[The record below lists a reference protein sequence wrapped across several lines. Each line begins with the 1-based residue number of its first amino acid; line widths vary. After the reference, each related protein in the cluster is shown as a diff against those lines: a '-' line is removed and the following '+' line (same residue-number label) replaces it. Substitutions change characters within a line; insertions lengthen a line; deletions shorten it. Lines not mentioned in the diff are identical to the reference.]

1 MTTLRYI
8 FHLSDLHIR
17 NGDKI
22 SCRYDEYN
30 DVFNETII
38 SIRNEIKKLNLL
50 LNEFI
55 IIISGDIFHNK
66 NIIGNYGLLLYK
78 NFIENLIKIGR
89 LIIFHGNHDRNQSDV
104 EQPSLVFSSTFN
116 INNLTILNN
125 TTTFNIDNIGFSYV
139 NIDDTLDIYRNSGR
153 IQDLPT
159 FPEIIGDV
167 KYKIALFHGSF
178 QNAKLCNGDSIKDEN
193 NPYPLE
199 WIKDFDYVLL
209 GDIHKRQT
217 FIYKKKTYCGYAG
230 SLIQQNFGENIVEHG
245 YLIWDL
251 ENRKIN
257 EINVYNKIG
266 YINIKENE
274 LEEILIRINGNY
286 EKLLK
291 DYINNNKKYFPEKLE
306 IKTFSKINFEN
317 LNSLLKSFNISFNII
332 SRLDETKYI
341 GQKED
346 DYITTEIY
354 NEGQMTNIVDNSF
367 ILNYFSKYLTPDKLK
382 ILHNIILNKEQLLFD
397 ISKYPDDLHL
407 ECVKR
412 NKELS
417 LEISKC
423 VKSNDIKHLKPKYFI
438 RYLEWEGLFCYEN
451 KNCLN
456 MTDLDLKTFLIK
468 GKNGTGKSA
477 IYDILTLAIW
487 GEITTL
493 KKNNS
498 LSSGIINYKKTL
510 AYTIVDI
517 EIDNVLYRIERD
529 YAVKKD
535 LTKINYNHRNIYKF
549 INEKDLELIK
559 KDSACEILVKELFG
573 TIDNFL
579 SSSMITQN
587 IDYDILKMD
596 FKECLE
602 IIDKSCN
609 IEYIN
614 NLYNLFKTSINK
626 YKDFRRIVESKKQ
639 VYEKLISTNK
649 IEEINDEEIIN
660 NKNKLD
666 LLLKQKSELQELFD
680 SVDYSKVDIKNPKTL
695 LLLDIDYI
703 KLIED
708 LKLLIKNEENKQI
721 TTNEEYIIYKEQF
734 NQLKY
739 LFKDET
745 TTSLNILK
753 NSYNPSIIIDEN
765 DKKIKPCELSL
776 IKKEEELLKQ
786 YLNDDNKFK
795 DIYIKTLEEY
805 NDELKILNENYKN
818 LNEKH
823 KEIISIKP
831 NEIIDPKI
839 TNENHLKEI
848 NKIFETIDDL
858 HKYIRENIKETKLD
872 INLKSKI
879 KKEINY
885 NDYINYLEKENNINK
900 KLKLNKEKIIKLEN
914 DFKLTFSK
922 QQTLEIKNKPDISIS
937 YKTSSSITK
946 EIKKINIKELLK
958 TITDDEK
965 ILNIYYEK
973 QDNINKLETEFLSY
987 KQELLLFTSKDDY
1000 KYNPLCEI
1008 CCNRSWVCRIKE
1020 LEIII
1025 NKLESDI
1032 KNKNDEI
1039 DNDEN
1044 NYLLISERND
1054 INNETKKRYELLNEW
1069 FEYYKSKELYDKI
1082 TKELNLIVSDKENIN
1097 NEIIELDKEINEIK
1111 LIKIYFNNIS
1121 YDLYETLNNIDLY
1134 EKYKLWL
1141 NKYDSINNELITVKT
1156 NITNLEYYI
1165 NYLTNI
1171 KPRINSLKLLKE
1183 QYKEWEDYE
1192 NKLKIINAFKLFELR
1207 DMIEMYDKINE
1218 YTYNN
1223 SLKPLI
1229 LSKLK
1234 LNEEIKD
1241 IELKIKTVEN
1251 LIIKSSTINSYNKEN
1266 RQSYDKLFHILTY
1279 LDDIIN
1285 TLDTIITKFQA
1296 YKIDMYDN
1304 HILNKLCERANKIIK
1319 SLCHTD
1325 TKPFKLDYLITV
1337 LKDNIHINWLINNE
1351 KINNIE
1357 NNNKQLISI
1366 NQASGFQHFVISLA
1380 LRMSL
1385 FVNKQETMCNQL
1397 FIDEGFINF
1406 DKENLSI
1413 VPTFLKSLLTFFNNI
1428 IIVSHIDLI
1437 QDNIDEIAEI
1447 KYNKINS
1454 ISSMEYGNYKKVI
1467 KKRNLNK
1474 KQNNDE

>member
-38 SIRNEIKKLNLL
+38 SISNQIKKLNLL
-50 LNEFI
+50 LNEYI

-78 NFIENLIKIGR
+78 NFIEHLVKLGR
-89 LIIFHGNHDRNQSDV
+89 VIIFHGNHDRNQSEID
-104 EQPSLVFSSTFN
+104 QPSLVFSSTFN
-116 INNLTILNN
+116 IDNLTILNDS
-125 TTTFNIDNIGFSYV
+125 TTFNIDNIGFSYV

-178 QNAKLCNGDSIKDEN
+178 QNAKLFNGDCIRDEN

-199 WIKDFDYVLL
+199 WVKDFDYVLL
-209 GDIHKRQT
+209 GDIHKRQV
-217 FIYKKKTYCGYAG
+217 FNYKKKTICGYSG
-230 SLIQQNFGENIVEHG
+230 SLIQQSFGENVVEHG

-251 ENRKIN
+251 ENKKIN

-274 LEEILIRINGNY
+274 TEEILIRINGKY
-286 EKLLK
+286 EILLK
-291 DYINNNKKYFPEKLE
+291 DYINNNKKYIPEKLE
-306 IKTFSKINFEN
+306 IKTFSKINFQN

-332 SRLDETKYI
+332 SRLDETKFI
-341 GQKED
+341 GQKEE
-346 DYITTEIY
+346 DYIATEIY
-354 NEGQMTNIVDNSF
+354 NEAQMINIVDNSF
-367 ILNYFSKYLTPDKLK
+367 ILDYFSKYLSSDKLK

-397 ISKYPDDLHL
+397 ISKYPDDLHS

-417 LEISKC
+417 LEILKC
-423 VKSNDIKHLKPKYFI
+423 VKSDDIKHLKPKYFI
-438 RYLEWEGLFCYEN
+438 KYVEWEGLFCYEN

-456 MTDLDLKTFLIK
+456 MSDLDLKTFLIK

-493 KKNNS
+493 KKSS
-498 LSSGIINYKKTL
+498 LSSGILNYKIKN

-517 EIDNVLYRIERD
+517 EIDDILYRIERD
-529 YAVKKD
+529 FTRNKD
-535 LTKINYNHRNIYKF
+535 NNSIAKHHRNIYKF

-559 KDSACEILVKELFG
+559 KDSACEILVKQLFG
-573 TIDNFL
+573 TVENFL

-587 IDYDILKMD
+587 IDYDILTMD
-596 FKECLE
+596 FKDCID

-614 NLYNLFKTSINK
+614 NLYNLFKTTINK
-626 YKDFRRIVESKKQ
+626 YRDFRRIVESKKQ

-649 IEEINDEEIIN
+649 IKEVNDEEIIN

-666 LLLKQKSELQELFD
+666 LLLKEKSELQELFE
-680 SVDYSKVDIKNPKTL
+680 SNDYIKIDIKNPKTL

-708 LKLLIKNEENKQI
+708 LKKNINDVTKQI
-721 TTNEEYIIYKEQF
+721 TTNEEYILYKEQF
-734 NQLKY
+734 NELKY
-739 LFKDET
+739 LLKDET
-745 TTSLNILK
+745 TNSLNILK
-753 NSYNPSIIIDEN
+753 KSYNSSIIIDDE
-765 DKKIKPCELSL
+765 KKLKPCELSL

-786 YLNDDNKFK
+786 YLNDDIKFK
-795 DIYIKTLEEY
+795 DTYIKTLEEY
-805 NDELKILNENYKN
+805 KDELNILNETYKD
-818 LNEKH
+818 LSEKH
-823 KEIISIKP
+823 KEIINIKQI
-831 NEIIDPKI
+831 EIIDPKI

-848 NKIFETIDDL
+848 NKIFETVDDL
-858 HKYIRENIKETKLD
+858 HKYISENIKEPKLNS
-872 INLKSKI
+872 II
-879 KKEINY
+879 KKEYTYNNY
-885 NDYINYLEKENNINK
+885 KKYLEKEIEINK

-922 QQTLEIKNKPDISIS
+922 QQILKIKNKPDISIS
-937 YKTSSSITK
+937 YKTSSIINK
-946 EIKKINIKELLK
+946 EIKKINIKQLLK
-958 TITDDEK
+958 TISDDQK

-973 QDNINKLETEFLSY
+973 QDNINKLETELLSY

-1008 CCNRSWVCRIKE
+1008 CCKRSWVCRIKE

-1025 NKLESDI
+1025 NKLECDI
-1032 KNKNDEI
+1032 KTINDEI

-1044 NYLLISERND
+1044 DYLLINERND

-1069 FEYYKSKELYDKI
+1069 LEYYKSKEIYDKI
-1082 TKELNLIVSDKENIN
+1082 TKELNLIVSEKDNIN
-1097 NEIIELDKEINEIK
+1097 KEIFELDKEINEIK
-1111 LIKIYFNNIS
+1111 IIKIYFNNIS
-1121 YDLYETLNNIDLY
+1121 YDLYETLKNIDLY
-1134 EKYKLWL
+1134 EKYKIWL
-1141 NKYDSINNELITVKT
+1141 DKYECINKELIIVKT

-1165 NYLTNI
+1165 NYSTNI
-1171 KPRINSLKLLKE
+1171 KPRISSLKILKK

-1192 NKLKIINAFKLFELR
+1192 NKLKIINAYKMFELR
-1207 DMIEMYDKINE
+1207 DMLEMYDKINE

-1229 LSKLK
+1229 ISKLK
-1234 LNEEIKD
+1234 LNEEIKE
-1241 IELKIKTVEN
+1241 IEVKIKAVEN
-1251 LIIKSSTINSYNKEN
+1251 LIVKSSTINTYNKEN
-1266 RQSYDKLFHILTY
+1266 RESYDKLFEISTD
-1279 LDDIIN
+1279 LDDILN
-1285 TLDTIITKFQA
+1285 TLELIITNFQA
-1296 YKIDMYDN
+1296 FKIDMYDT

-1319 SLCHTD
+1319 SLCHND

-1337 LKDNIHINWLINNE
+1337 LKDSIHINWLINNE
-1351 KINNIE
+1351 KINEIE

-1413 VPTFLKSLLTFFNNI
+1413 VPSFIKSLLSYFNNI
-1428 IIVSHIDLI
+1428 VIVSHIDLI

-1454 ISSMEYGNYKKVI
+1454 VSSMEYGNYKKVI
-1467 KKRNLNK
+1467 KKRNRSVK
-1474 KQNNDE
+1474 DT

>member
-8 FHLSDLHIR
+8 FQLSDLHIR

-38 SIRNEIKKLNLL
+38 SISNEIKKLNLS

-78 NFIENLIKIGR
+78 NFIEHLVKLGR
-89 LIIFHGNHDRNQSDV
+89 VIIFHGNHDRNQS
-104 EQPSLVFSSTFN
+104 EINQPSLVFSSTFN
-116 INNLTILNN
+116 IDNLTILND

-139 NIDDTLDIYRNSGR
+139 NIDDTLDSYRNTGR
-153 IQDLPT
+153 IQDLPK

-178 QNAKLCNGDSIKDEN
+178 QSAKLFNGDCIRDEN

-199 WIKDFDYVLL
+199 WVKDFDYVIL
-209 GDIHKRQT
+209 GDIHKRQV
-217 FIYKKKTYCGYAG
+217 FNYKKRTICGYSG
-230 SLIQQNFGENIVEHG
+230 SLIQQSFGENVVEHG

-251 ENRKIN
+251 ENKKIN

-274 LEEILIRINGNY
+274 SEEILIRINGNY
-286 EKLLK
+286 EILLK
-291 DYINNNKKYFPEKLE
+291 DYINNNKKYIPEKLE
-306 IKTFSKINFEN
+306 IKTFSKINFQN

-341 GQKED
+341 GQKEE
-346 DYITTEIY
+346 DYIATEIY
-354 NEGQMTNIVDNSF
+354 NEVQMINIVDNSF
-367 ILNYFSKYLTPDKLK
+367 ILDYFSKYLTSNKLK
-382 ILHNIILNKEQLLFD
+382 ILSNIISNKDQLLFD
-397 ISKYPDDLHL
+397 ISKYPDDLHS

-423 VKSNDIKHLKPKYFI
+423 VKSDDIKHLKPKYFI
-438 RYLEWEGLFCYEN
+438 KYVEWEGLFCYEN

-477 IYDILTLAIW
+477 IYDIITLAIW

-517 EIDNVLYRIERD
+517 EIDNILYRIERD

-559 KDSACEILVKELFG
+559 KDSACEILVKQLFG
-573 TIDNFL
+573 TVENFL

-587 IDYDILKMD
+587 LDYDILTMD
-596 FKECLE
+596 FKQCIE

-614 NLYNLFKTSINK
+614 NLYNLFKTTINK
-626 YKDFRRIVESKKQ
+626 YRDFRRIVESKKQ

-649 IEEINDEEIIN
+649 IEEVNDEEIIN

-666 LLLKQKSELQELFD
+666 ILLREKTKLQELYN
-680 SVDYSKVDIKNPKTL
+680 SSDYIKIDIKNPKTL

-708 LKLLIKNEENKQI
+708 LKKNINNKNKQI
-721 TTNEEYIIYKEQF
+721 TTNEEYILYKEQF
-734 NQLKY
+734 NELKY
-739 LFKDET
+739 LLKDET
-745 TTSLNILK
+745 TISLNELK
-753 NSYNPSIIIDEN
+753 KLYNKSMIID
-765 DKKIKPCELSL
+765 DKKIIKPCELSL
-776 IKKEEELLKQ
+776 IKKEDELLKQ
-786 YLNDDNKFK
+786 YYNDDNKFK

-805 NDELKILNENYKN
+805 NEELNILNDKYKD
-818 LNEKH
+818 LNETH
-823 KEIISIKP
+823 KELISKKP

-839 TNENHLKEI
+839 TNENHLKKI
-848 NKIFETIDDL
+848 NNIFEIVDNL
-858 HKYIRENIKETKLD
+858 YNYISENIKEPKLNK
-872 INLKSKI
+872 II
-879 KKEINY
+879 KKNYTY
-885 NDYINYLEKENNINK
+885 NDYKKYLAKEIDINTI
-900 KLKLNKEKIIKLEN
+900 LKLNKEKIIKLEN

-922 QQTLEIKNKPDISIS
+922 QQTLKVKTKPETSIS
-937 YKTSSSITK
+937 YKTSTTINK

-958 TITDDEK
+958 QITDDEK

-973 QDNINKLETEFLSY
+973 QDNINKLETELLSY

-1000 KYNPLCEI
+1000 IYNPLCEI
-1008 CCNRSWVCRIKE
+1008 CCNRSWVCRIRE

-1025 NKLESDI
+1025 NKLECDI
-1032 KNKNDEI
+1032 KTKNDEI
-1039 DNDEN
+1039 ENDEN
-1044 NYLLISERND
+1044 DYLLISKRNE
-1054 INNETKKRYELLNEW
+1054 INNEIKKRYELLNEW
-1069 FEYYKSKELYDKI
+1069 FEYYKSKEIYDKI
-1082 TKELNLIVSDKENIN
+1082 TKELNLIVSAKDNIN
-1097 NEIIELDKEINEIK
+1097 KEINNLEIEINEIK

-1121 YDLYETLNNIDLY
+1121 YDLYETLKNIDLY

-1141 NKYDSINNELITVKT
+1141 DKYECINNELITVKT

-1165 NYLTNI
+1165 NYSTNI

-1183 QYKEWEDYE
+1183 QYKEWEEYE
-1192 NKLKIINAFKLFELR
+1192 NKLKIINAYKLLELR
-1207 DMIEMYDKINE
+1207 DMLDMYEKINE

-1229 LSKLK
+1229 ISKLK
-1234 LNEEIKD
+1234 LNEEIKE
-1241 IELKIKTVEN
+1241 IEVKIKAIEN

-1266 RQSYDKLFHILTY
+1266 RESYEKLFEILTD
-1279 LDDIIN
+1279 LDDILN
-1285 TLDTIITKFQA
+1285 TLETIITNFQA

-1325 TKPFKLDYLITV
+1325 TKPFKLDYLITISN
-1337 LKDNIHINWLINNE
+1337 DNIRINWLINNE
-1351 KINNIE
+1351 KINDIDTKS
-1357 NNNKQLISI
+1357 KQLISI

-1406 DKENLSI
+1406 DRENLSI
-1413 VPTFLKSLLTFFNNI
+1413 VPTFIKSLLSYFNNI
-1428 IIVSHIDLI
+1428 VIVSHIDLI

-1454 ISSMEYGNYKKVI
+1454 VSSMEYGNYKKVI
-1467 KKRNLNK
+1467 KKRNRNIK
-1474 KQNNDE
+1474 DE

>member
-38 SIRNEIKKLNLL
+38 SISNEIKNLNLL

-78 NFIENLIKIGR
+78 NFIEHLVKLGR
-89 LIIFHGNHDRNQSDV
+89 VIIFHGNHDRNQTEID
-104 EQPSLVFSSTFN
+104 QPSLVFSSTFN
-116 INNLTILNN
+116 IDNLTILNDS
-125 TTTFNIDNIGFSYV
+125 TTFNIDNIGFSYV

-159 FPEIIGDV
+159 FPEIIEDV

-178 QNAKLCNGDSIKDEN
+178 QNAKLFNGDCIRDEN

-209 GDIHKRQT
+209 GDIHKRQV
-217 FIYKKKTYCGYAG
+217 FNYKKKTICGYSG
-230 SLIQQNFGENIVEHG
+230 SLVQQNFGENLVEHG

-251 ENRKIN
+251 ENKKIN

-274 LEEILIRINGNY
+274 TEEILIRINGKY
-286 EKLLK
+286 EILLK
-291 DYINNNKKYFPEKLE
+291 DYINNNKKYIPEKLE
-306 IKTFSKINFEN
+306 IKTFSKINFQN

-332 SRLDETKYI
+332 SRLDETKFI
-341 GQKED
+341 GQKEE
-346 DYITTEIY
+346 DYIATEIY
-354 NEGQMTNIVDNSF
+354 NEAQMINIVDNSF
-367 ILNYFSKYLTPDKLK
+367 ILDYFSKYLSSDKLI

-397 ISKYPDDLHL
+397 ISKYPDDLHS

-417 LEISKC
+417 LEILKC
-423 VKSNDIKHLKPKYFI
+423 VKSDDIKHLKPKYFI
-438 RYLEWEGLFCYEN
+438 KYVEWEGLFCYEN

-456 MTDLDLKTFLIK
+456 MSDLDLKTFLIK

-493 KKNNS
+493 KKNTS

-517 EIDNVLYRIERD
+517 EIDNILYRIERD

-559 KDSACEILVKELFG
+559 KDSACDILVKQLFG

-587 IDYDILKMD
+587 IDYDILTMD
-596 FKECLE
+596 FKDCID

-614 NLYNLFKTSINK
+614 NLYNLFKTTINK
-626 YKDFRRIVESKKQ
+626 YRDFRRIVESKKQ

-666 LLLKQKSELQELFD
+666 LLLKEKSELQELFE
-680 SVDYSKVDIKNPKTL
+680 SNDYIKIDIKNPKTL
-695 LLLDIDYI
+695 LILDIDYI
-703 KLIED
+703 KLIDD
-708 LKLLIKNEENKQI
+708 LKNNINNDTKQI
-721 TTNEEYIIYKEQF
+721 TTNEEYLSYKEQY
-734 NQLKY
+734 NELKY
-739 LFKDET
+739 LLKDET
-745 TTSLNILK
+745 TISLNEFKKL
-753 NSYNPSIIIDEN
+753 YNPLMKLN
-765 DKKIKPCELSL
+765 DKKIIKPCELSL

-786 YLNDDNKFK
+786 YFNDDDKFK
-795 DIYIKTLEEY
+795 DTYIKTLEEY
-805 NDELKILNENYKN
+805 KDELNILNEKYKN

-823 KEIISIKP
+823 KEIINIKQI
-831 NEIIDPKI
+831 EIIDPKI

-848 NKIFETIDDL
+848 NKIFETVDDL
-858 HKYIRENIKETKLD
+858 HKYISENIKEP
-872 INLKSKI
+872 NLKSKI
-879 KKEINY
+879 KKEYTYNNY
-885 NDYINYLEKENNINK
+885 KKYLEKEIEINK

-922 QQTLEIKNKPDISIS
+922 QQTLKIKNKPDISIS
-937 YKTSSSITK
+937 YKTSSIINK

-958 TITDDEK
+958 SISDDEK

-973 QDNINKLETEFLSY
+973 QDNINKLETELLSY

-1020 LEIII
+1020 LDIII
-1025 NKLESDI
+1025 NKLECDI
-1032 KNKNDEI
+1032 KTINDEI

-1044 NYLLISERND
+1044 DYLLINERND

-1069 FEYYKSKELYDKI
+1069 LEYYKSKEIYDKI
-1082 TKELNLIVSDKENIN
+1082 TKELNLIVSEKDNIN
-1097 NEIIELDKEINEIK
+1097 KEIFELDKEINEIK
-1111 LIKIYFNNIS
+1111 IIKIYFNNIS
-1121 YDLYETLNNIDLY
+1121 YDLYETLKNIDLY
-1134 EKYKLWL
+1134 EKYKIWL
-1141 NKYDSINNELITVKT
+1141 DKYECINKELIIVKT

-1165 NYLTNI
+1165 NYSTNI
-1171 KPRINSLKLLKE
+1171 KPRISSLIILKQ

-1192 NKLKIINAFKLFELR
+1192 NKLKIINSYKMFELR
-1207 DMIEMYDKINE
+1207 DMLEMYDKINE

-1229 LSKLK
+1229 ISKLK
-1234 LNEEIKD
+1234 LNEEIKE
-1241 IELKIKTVEN
+1241 IEVKIKTVEN
-1251 LIIKSSTINSYNKEN
+1251 LIVKSSTINTYNKEN
-1266 RQSYDKLFHILTY
+1266 RESYDKLFEILTN
-1279 LDDIIN
+1279 LDDILN
-1285 TLDTIITKFQA
+1285 TLETIIINFQA
-1296 YKIDMYDN
+1296 FRIDMYDT

-1319 SLCHTD
+1319 SLCHND

-1337 LKDNIHINWLINNE
+1337 LKDSIHINWLINNE
-1351 KINNIE
+1351 KINEIE

-1413 VPTFLKSLLTFFNNI
+1413 VPSFIKSLLSYFNNI
-1428 IIVSHIDLI
+1428 VIVSHIDLI

-1467 KKRNLNK
+1467 KKRNRSVK
-1474 KQNNDE
+1474 ET

>member
-38 SIRNEIKKLNLL
+38 SISNEIKNLNLL

-78 NFIENLIKIGR
+78 NFIEHLVKLGR
-89 LIIFHGNHDRNQSDV
+89 VIIFHGNHDRNQTEID
-104 EQPSLVFSSTFN
+104 QPSLVFSSTFN
-116 INNLTILNN
+116 IDNLTILNDS
-125 TTTFNIDNIGFSYV
+125 TTFNIDNIGFSYV

-159 FPEIIGDV
+159 FPEIIEDV

-178 QNAKLCNGDSIKDEN
+178 QNAKLFNGDCIRDEN

-209 GDIHKRQT
+209 GDIHKRQV
-217 FIYKKKTYCGYAG
+217 FNYKKKTICGYSG
-230 SLIQQNFGENIVEHG
+230 SLVQQNFGENLVEHG

-251 ENRKIN
+251 ENKKIN

-274 LEEILIRINGNY
+274 TEEILIRINGKY
-286 EKLLK
+286 EILLK
-291 DYINNNKKYFPEKLE
+291 DYINNNKKYIPEKLE
-306 IKTFSKINFEN
+306 IKTFSKINFQN

-332 SRLDETKYI
+332 SRLDETKFI
-341 GQKED
+341 GQKEE
-346 DYITTEIY
+346 DYIATEIY
-354 NEGQMTNIVDNSF
+354 NEAQMINIVDNSF
-367 ILNYFSKYLTPDKLK
+367 ILDYFSKYLSSDKLI

-397 ISKYPDDLHL
+397 ISKYPDDLHS

-417 LEISKC
+417 LEILKC
-423 VKSNDIKHLKPKYFI
+423 VKSDDIKHLKPKYFI
-438 RYLEWEGLFCYEN
+438 KYVEWEGLFCYEN

-456 MTDLDLKTFLIK
+456 MSDLDLKTFLIK

-493 KKNNS
+493 KKNTS

-517 EIDNVLYRIERD
+517 EIDNILYRIERD

-559 KDSACEILVKELFG
+559 KDSACDILVKQLFG

-587 IDYDILKMD
+587 IDYDILTMD
-596 FKECLE
+596 FKDCID

-614 NLYNLFKTSINK
+614 NLYNLFKTTINK
-626 YKDFRRIVESKKQ
+626 YRDFRRIVESKKQ

-666 LLLKQKSELQELFD
+666 LLLKEKSELQELFE
-680 SVDYSKVDIKNPKTL
+680 SNDYIKIDIKNPKTL
-695 LLLDIDYI
+695 LILDIDYI
-703 KLIED
+703 KLIDD
-708 LKLLIKNEENKQI
+708 LKNNINNDTKQI
-721 TTNEEYIIYKEQF
+721 TTNEEYLSYKEQY
-734 NQLKY
+734 NELKY
-739 LFKDET
+739 LLKDET
-745 TTSLNILK
+745 TISLNEFKKL
-753 NSYNPSIIIDEN
+753 YNPLMKLN
-765 DKKIKPCELSL
+765 DKKIIKPCELSL

-786 YLNDDNKFK
+786 YFNDDDKFK
-795 DIYIKTLEEY
+795 DTYIKTLEEY
-805 NDELKILNENYKN
+805 KDELNILNEKYKN

-823 KEIISIKP
+823 KEIINIKQI
-831 NEIIDPKI
+831 EIIDPKI

-848 NKIFETIDDL
+848 NKIFETVDDL
-858 HKYIRENIKETKLD
+858 HKYISENIKEP
-872 INLKSKI
+872 NLKSKI
-879 KKEINY
+879 KKEYTYNNY
-885 NDYINYLEKENNINK
+885 KKYLEKEIEINK

-922 QQTLEIKNKPDISIS
+922 QQTLKIKNKPDISIS
-937 YKTSSSITK
+937 YKTSSIINK

-958 TITDDEK
+958 SISDDEK

-973 QDNINKLETEFLSY
+973 QDNINKLETELLSY

-1020 LEIII
+1020 LDIII
-1025 NKLESDI
+1025 NKLECDI
-1032 KNKNDEI
+1032 KTINDEI

-1044 NYLLISERND
+1044 DYLLINERND

-1069 FEYYKSKELYDKI
+1069 LEYYKSKEIYDKI
-1082 TKELNLIVSDKENIN
+1082 TKELNLIVSEKDNIN
-1097 NEIIELDKEINEIK
+1097 KEIFELDKEINEIK
-1111 LIKIYFNNIS
+1111 IIKIYFNNIS
-1121 YDLYETLNNIDLY
+1121 YDLYETLKNIDLY
-1134 EKYKLWL
+1134 EKYKIWL
-1141 NKYDSINNELITVKT
+1141 DKYECINKELIIVKT

-1165 NYLTNI
+1165 NYSTNI
-1171 KPRINSLKLLKE
+1171 KPRISSLIILKQ

-1192 NKLKIINAFKLFELR
+1192 NKLKIINVFKMFELR
-1207 DMIEMYDKINE
+1207 DMLEMYDKINE

-1229 LSKLK
+1229 ISKLK
-1234 LNEEIKD
+1234 LNEEIKE
-1241 IELKIKTVEN
+1241 IEVKIKTVEN
-1251 LIIKSSTINSYNKEN
+1251 LIVKSSTINTYNKEN
-1266 RQSYDKLFHILTY
+1266 RESYDKLFEILTN
-1279 LDDIIN
+1279 LDDILN
-1285 TLDTIITKFQA
+1285 TLETIIINFQA
-1296 YKIDMYDN
+1296 FRIDMYDT

-1319 SLCHTD
+1319 SLCHND

-1351 KINNIE
+1351 KINEIE

-1413 VPTFLKSLLTFFNNI
+1413 VPSFIKSLLSYFNNI
-1428 IIVSHIDLI
+1428 VIVSHIDLI

-1467 KKRNLNK
+1467 KKRNRSVK
-1474 KQNNDE
+1474 ET

>member
-38 SIRNEIKKLNLL
+38 SISNQIKKLNLL
-50 LNEFI
+50 LNEYI

-78 NFIENLIKIGR
+78 NFIEHLVKLGR
-89 LIIFHGNHDRNQSDV
+89 VIIFHGNHDRNQSEID
-104 EQPSLVFSSTFN
+104 QPSLVFSSTFN
-116 INNLTILNN
+116 IDNLTILNDS
-125 TTTFNIDNIGFSYV
+125 TTFNIDNIGFSYV

-178 QNAKLCNGDSIKDEN
+178 QNAKLFNGDCIRDEN

-199 WIKDFDYVLL
+199 WVKDFDYVLL
-209 GDIHKRQT
+209 GDIHKRQV
-217 FIYKKKTYCGYAG
+217 FNYKKKTICGYSG
-230 SLIQQNFGENIVEHG
+230 SLIQQSFGENVVEHG

-251 ENRKIN
+251 ENKKIN

-274 LEEILIRINGNY
+274 TEEILIRINGKY
-286 EKLLK
+286 EILLK
-291 DYINNNKKYFPEKLE
+291 DYINNNKKYIPEKLE
-306 IKTFSKINFEN
+306 IKTFSKINFQN

-332 SRLDETKYI
+332 SRLDETKFI
-341 GQKED
+341 GQKEE
-346 DYITTEIY
+346 DYIATEIY
-354 NEGQMTNIVDNSF
+354 NEAQMINIVDNSF
-367 ILNYFSKYLTPDKLK
+367 ILDYFSKYLSSDKLK

-397 ISKYPDDLHL
+397 ISKYPDDLHS

-417 LEISKC
+417 LEILKC
-423 VKSNDIKHLKPKYFI
+423 VKSDDIKHLKPKYFI
-438 RYLEWEGLFCYEN
+438 KYVEWEGLFCYEN

-456 MTDLDLKTFLIK
+456 MSDLDLKTFLIK

-493 KKNNS
+493 KKNTS

-517 EIDNVLYRIERD
+517 EIDNILYRIERD

-559 KDSACEILVKELFG
+559 KDSACEILVKQLFG
-573 TIDNFL
+573 TVENFL

-587 IDYDILKMD
+587 IDYDILTMD
-596 FKECLE
+596 FKDCID

-614 NLYNLFKTSINK
+614 NLYNLFKTTINK
-626 YKDFRRIVESKKQ
+626 YRDFRRIVESKKQ

-649 IEEINDEEIIN
+649 IKEVNDEEIIN

-666 LLLKQKSELQELFD
+666 LLLKEKSELQELFE
-680 SVDYSKVDIKNPKTL
+680 SNDYIKIDIKNPKTL

-708 LKLLIKNEENKQI
+708 LKKNINDVTKQI
-721 TTNEEYIIYKEQF
+721 TTNEEYILYKEQF
-734 NQLKY
+734 NELKY
-739 LFKDET
+739 LLKDET
-745 TTSLNILK
+745 TNSLNILK
-753 NSYNPSIIIDEN
+753 KSYNSSIIIDDNE
-765 DKKIKPCELSL
+765 KKLKPCELSL

-786 YLNDDNKFK
+786 YLNDDIKFK
-795 DIYIKTLEEY
+795 DTYIKTLEEY
-805 NDELKILNENYKN
+805 KDELNILNETYKD
-818 LNEKH
+818 LSEKH
-823 KEIISIKP
+823 KEIINIKQI
-831 NEIIDPKI
+831 EIIDPKI

-848 NKIFETIDDL
+848 NKIFETVDDL
-858 HKYIRENIKETKLD
+858 HKYISENIKEPKL
-872 INLKSKI
+872 NLKI
-879 KKEINY
+879 KKEYNY
-885 NDYINYLEKENNINK
+885 NDYKKYLEKGIEINK
-900 KLKLNKEKIIKLEN
+900 KLKLNKERIIKLEN

-922 QQTLEIKNKPDISIS
+922 QQTLKIKNKPDISIS
-937 YKTSSSITK
+937 YKTSSIINK

-958 TITDDEK
+958 SISDDEK

-973 QDNINKLETEFLSY
+973 QDNINKLETELLSY

-1020 LEIII
+1020 LDIII
-1025 NKLESDI
+1025 NKLECDI
-1032 KNKNDEI
+1032 KTINDEI

-1044 NYLLISERND
+1044 DYLLINERND

-1069 FEYYKSKELYDKI
+1069 LEYYKSKEIYDKI
-1082 TKELNLIVSDKENIN
+1082 TKELNLIVSEKDNIN
-1097 NEIIELDKEINEIK
+1097 KEIFELDKEINEIK
-1111 LIKIYFNNIS
+1111 IIKIYFNNIS
-1121 YDLYETLNNIDLY
+1121 YDLYETLKNIDLY
-1134 EKYKLWL
+1134 EKYKIWL
-1141 NKYDSINNELITVKT
+1141 DKYECINKELIIVKT

-1165 NYLTNI
+1165 NYSTNI
-1171 KPRINSLKLLKE
+1171 KPRISSLKILKK

-1192 NKLKIINAFKLFELR
+1192 NKLKIINAYKMFELR
-1207 DMIEMYDKINE
+1207 DMLEMYDKINE

-1229 LSKLK
+1229 ISKLK
-1234 LNEEIKD
+1234 LNEEIKE
-1241 IELKIKTVEN
+1241 IEVKIKAVEN
-1251 LIIKSSTINSYNKEN
+1251 LIVKSSTINTYNKEN
-1266 RQSYDKLFHILTY
+1266 RESYDKLFEILTN
-1279 LDDIIN
+1279 LDDILN
-1285 TLDTIITKFQA
+1285 TLETIIINFQA
-1296 YKIDMYDN
+1296 FRIDMYDT

-1319 SLCHTD
+1319 SLCHND

-1337 LKDNIHINWLINNE
+1337 LKDSIHINWLINNE
-1351 KINNIE
+1351 KINEIE

-1413 VPTFLKSLLTFFNNI
+1413 VPSFIKSLLSYFNNI
-1428 IIVSHIDLI
+1428 VIVSHIDLI

-1454 ISSMEYGNYKKVI
+1454 VSSMEYGNYKKVI
-1467 KKRNLNK
+1467 KKRNRSVK
-1474 KQNNDE
+1474 DT

>member
-1 MTTLRYI
+1 MTLKYI

-38 SIRNEIKKLNLL
+38 SISNEIKKLNLL
-50 LNEFI
+50 LNDFI

-78 NFIENLIKIGR
+78 NFIEHLTKLGR
-89 LIIFHGNHDRNQSDV
+89 VIIFHGNHDRNQSEID
-104 EQPSLVFSSTFN
+104 QPSLVFSSTFN
-116 INNLTILNN
+116 IDNLTILNDS
-125 TTTFNIDNIGFSYV
+125 TTFNIDNIGFSYV

-153 IQDLPT
+153 IQDLPL

-178 QNAKLCNGDSIKDEN
+178 QNAKLFNGDCIRDEN
-193 NPYPLE
+193 NPYQLE
-199 WIKDFDYVLL
+199 WVKDFDYVLL
-209 GDIHKRQT
+209 GDIHKRQV
-217 FIYKKKTYCGYAG
+217 FNYKKKTICGYSG
-230 SLIQQNFGENIVEHG
+230 SLIQQNFGENVVEHG

-251 ENRKIN
+251 ENKKIN

-274 LEEILIRINGNY
+274 SEEILIRINGSY
-286 EKLLK
+286 EILLK
-291 DYINNNKKYFPEKLE
+291 DYIINNKKYIPEKIE
-306 IKTFSKINFEN
+306 IKTFSKINFQN

-332 SRLDETKYI
+332 SRLDETKFI
-341 GQKED
+341 GQKEE
-346 DYITTEIY
+346 DYIATEIY
-354 NEGQMTNIVDNSF
+354 NEAQMINIVDNSF
-367 ILNYFSKYLTPDKLK
+367 ILDYFSKYLSSDKLI

-397 ISKYPDDLHL
+397 ISKYPDDLHS

-417 LEISKC
+417 LEILKC
-423 VKSNDIKHLKPKYFI
+423 VKSDDIKHLKPKYFI
-438 RYLEWEGLFCYEN
+438 KYVEWEGLFCYEN

-456 MTDLDLKTFLIK
+456 MSDLDLKTFLIK

-493 KKNNS
+493 KKNTS

-517 EIDNVLYRIERD
+517 EIDNILYRIERD

-559 KDSACEILVKELFG
+559 KDSACDILVKQLFG
-573 TIDNFL
+573 TVENFL

-587 IDYDILKMD
+587 IDYDILTMD
-596 FKECLE
+596 FKDCID

-614 NLYNLFKTSINK
+614 NLYNLFKTTINK
-626 YKDFRRIVESKKQ
+626 YRDFRRIVESKKQ

-666 LLLKQKSELQELFD
+666 LLLKEKSELQELFE
-680 SVDYSKVDIKNPKTL
+680 SNDYIKIDIKNPKTL
-695 LLLDIDYI
+695 LILDIDYI
-703 KLIED
+703 KLIDD
-708 LKLLIKNEENKQI
+708 LKNNINNDTKQI
-721 TTNEEYIIYKEQF
+721 TTNEEYLSYKEQY
-734 NQLKY
+734 NELKY
-739 LFKDET
+739 LLKDET
-745 TTSLNILK
+745 TISLNEFKKL
-753 NSYNPSIIIDEN
+753 YNPLMKLN
-765 DKKIKPCELSL
+765 DKKIIKPCELSL

-786 YLNDDNKFK
+786 YFNDDDKFK
-795 DIYIKTLEEY
+795 DTYIKTLEEY
-805 NDELKILNENYKN
+805 KDELNILNETYKD
-818 LNEKH
+818 LTEKH
-823 KEIISIKP
+823 KEIINIKQI
-831 NEIIDPKI
+831 EIIDPKI

-848 NKIFETIDDL
+848 NKIFETVDDL
-858 HKYIRENIKETKLD
+858 HKYISENIKEPKL
-872 INLKSKI
+872 NLKI
-879 KKEINY
+879 KKEYTY
-885 NDYINYLEKENNINK
+885 NDYKKYLEKGIEINK

-922 QQTLEIKNKPDISIS
+922 QQTLKIKNKPDISIS
-937 YKTSSSITK
+937 YKTSSIINK

-958 TITDDEK
+958 SISDDEK

-973 QDNINKLETEFLSY
+973 QDNINKLETELLSY

-1020 LEIII
+1020 LDIII
-1025 NKLESDI
+1025 NKLECDI
-1032 KNKNDEI
+1032 KTINDEI

-1044 NYLLISERND
+1044 DYLLINERND

-1069 FEYYKSKELYDKI
+1069 LEYYKSKEIYDKI
-1082 TKELNLIVSDKENIN
+1082 TKELNLIVSEKDNIN
-1097 NEIIELDKEINEIK
+1097 KEIFELDKEINEIK
-1111 LIKIYFNNIS
+1111 IIKIYFNNIS
-1121 YDLYETLNNIDLY
+1121 YDLYETLKNIDLY
-1134 EKYKLWL
+1134 EKYKIWL
-1141 NKYDSINNELITVKT
+1141 DKYECINKELIIVKT

-1165 NYLTNI
+1165 NYSTNI
-1171 KPRINSLKLLKE
+1171 KPRISSLIILKQ

-1192 NKLKIINAFKLFELR
+1192 NKLKIINAFKMFELR
-1207 DMIEMYDKINE
+1207 DMLELYDKINE

-1229 LSKLK
+1229 ISKLK
-1234 LNEEIKD
+1234 LNEEIKE
-1241 IELKIKTVEN
+1241 IEVKIKTVEN
-1251 LIIKSSTINSYNKEN
+1251 LIVKSSTINTYNKEN
-1266 RQSYDKLFHILTY
+1266 RESYDKLFEILTN
-1279 LDDIIN
+1279 LDDILN
-1285 TLDTIITKFQA
+1285 TLETIIINFQA
-1296 YKIDMYDN
+1296 FRIDMYDT

-1319 SLCHTD
+1319 SLCHND

-1337 LKDNIHINWLINNE
+1337 LKDSIHINWLINNE
-1351 KINNIE
+1351 KINEIE

-1413 VPTFLKSLLTFFNNI
+1413 VPSFIKSLLSYFNNI
-1428 IIVSHIDLI
+1428 VIVSHIDLI

-1467 KKRNLNK
+1467 KKRNRSVK
-1474 KQNNDE
+1474 ET

>member
-38 SIRNEIKKLNLL
+38 SISNQIKKLNLL
-50 LNEFI
+50 LNEYI

-78 NFIENLIKIGR
+78 NFIEHLVKLGR
-89 LIIFHGNHDRNQSDV
+89 VIIFHGNHDRNQSEID
-104 EQPSLVFSSTFN
+104 QPSLVFSSTFN
-116 INNLTILNN
+116 IDNLTILNDS
-125 TTTFNIDNIGFSYV
+125 TTFNIDNIGFSYV

-178 QNAKLCNGDSIKDEN
+178 QNAKLFNGDCIRDEN

-199 WIKDFDYVLL
+199 WVKDFDYVLL
-209 GDIHKRQT
+209 GDIHKRQV
-217 FIYKKKTYCGYAG
+217 FNYKKKTICGYSG
-230 SLIQQNFGENIVEHG
+230 SLIQQSFGENVVEHG

-251 ENRKIN
+251 ENKKIN

-274 LEEILIRINGNY
+274 TEEILIRINGKY
-286 EKLLK
+286 EILLK
-291 DYINNNKKYFPEKLE
+291 DYINNNKKYIPEKLE
-306 IKTFSKINFEN
+306 IKTFSKINFQN
-317 LNSLLKSFNISFNII
+317 LNSLLKNFNISFNII
-332 SRLDETKYI
+332 SRLDETKFI
-341 GQKED
+341 GQKEE
-346 DYITTEIY
+346 DYIATEIY
-354 NEGQMTNIVDNSF
+354 NEAQMINIVDNSF
-367 ILNYFSKYLTPDKLK
+367 ILDYFSKYLSSDKLK

-397 ISKYPDDLHL
+397 ISKYPDDLHS

-417 LEISKC
+417 LEILKC
-423 VKSNDIKHLKPKYFI
+423 VKSDDIKHLKPKYFI
-438 RYLEWEGLFCYEN
+438 KYVEWEGLFCYEN

-456 MTDLDLKTFLIK
+456 MSDLDLKTFLIK

-493 KKNNS
+493 KKNTS

-517 EIDNVLYRIERD
+517 EIDNILYRIERD

-559 KDSACEILVKELFG
+559 KDSACEILVKQLFG

-587 IDYDILKMD
+587 IDYDILTMD
-596 FKECLE
+596 FKDCID

-614 NLYNLFKTSINK
+614 NLYNLFKTTINK
-626 YKDFRRIVESKKQ
+626 YRDFRRIVESKKQ

-649 IEEINDEEIIN
+649 IKEVNDEEIIN

-666 LLLKQKSELQELFD
+666 LLLKEKSELQELFE
-680 SVDYSKVDIKNPKTL
+680 SNDYIKIDIKNPKTL

-708 LKLLIKNEENKQI
+708 LKKNINDVTKQI
-721 TTNEEYIIYKEQF
+721 TTNEEYILYKEQF
-734 NQLKY
+734 NELKY
-739 LFKDET
+739 LLKDET
-745 TTSLNILK
+745 TNSLNILK
-753 NSYNPSIIIDEN
+753 KSYNSSIIIDDNE
-765 DKKIKPCELSL
+765 KKLKPCELSL
-776 IKKEEELLKQ
+776 IKKEDELLKQ
-786 YLNDDNKFK
+786 YLNDDIKFK
-795 DIYIKTLEEY
+795 DTYIKTLEEY
-805 NDELKILNENYKN
+805 KDELNILNENYKD

-823 KEIISIKP
+823 KEIINIKQI
-831 NEIIDPKI
+831 EIIDPKI

-848 NKIFETIDDL
+848 NKIFETVDDL
-858 HKYIRENIKETKLD
+858 HKYISENIKEPKLNS
-872 INLKSKI
+872 II
-879 KKEINY
+879 KKEYTYNNY
-885 NDYINYLEKENNINK
+885 KKYLEKEIEINK

-922 QQTLEIKNKPDISIS
+922 QQILKIKNKPDISIS
-937 YKTSSSITK
+937 YKTSSIINK
-946 EIKKINIKELLK
+946 EIKKINIKEILK
-958 TITDDEK
+958 TISDDEK

-973 QDNINKLETEFLSY
+973 QDNINKLETELLSY

-1008 CCNRSWVCRIKE
+1008 CCKRSWVCRIKE
-1020 LEIII
+1020 LDIII
-1025 NKLESDI
+1025 NKLECDI
-1032 KNKNDEI
+1032 KTINDEI

-1044 NYLLISERND
+1044 DYLLINERND

-1069 FEYYKSKELYDKI
+1069 LEYYKSKEIYDKI
-1082 TKELNLIVSDKENIN
+1082 TKELNLIVSEKDNIN
-1097 NEIIELDKEINEIK
+1097 KEIIELDKEINEIK
-1111 LIKIYFNNIS
+1111 IIKIYFNNIS

-1134 EKYKLWL
+1134 EKYKIWL
-1141 NKYDSINNELITVKT
+1141 DKYECINKELIIVKT

-1165 NYLTNI
+1165 NYSTNI
-1171 KPRINSLKLLKE
+1171 KPRISSLKILKK

-1192 NKLKIINAFKLFELR
+1192 NKLKIINAYKMFELR
-1207 DMIEMYDKINE
+1207 DMLEMYDKINE

-1229 LSKLK
+1229 ISKLK
-1234 LNEEIKD
+1234 LNEEIKE
-1241 IELKIKTVEN
+1241 IEVKIKAVEN
-1251 LIIKSSTINSYNKEN
+1251 LIVKSSTINTYNKEN
-1266 RQSYDKLFHILTY
+1266 RESYDKLFEILTN
-1279 LDDIIN
+1279 LDDILN
-1285 TLDTIITKFQA
+1285 TLETIIINFQA
-1296 YKIDMYDN
+1296 FRIDMYDT

-1319 SLCHTD
+1319 SLCHND

-1337 LKDNIHINWLINNE
+1337 LKDSIHINWLINNE
-1351 KINNIE
+1351 KINEIE

-1413 VPTFLKSLLTFFNNI
+1413 VPSFIKSLLSYFNNI
-1428 IIVSHIDLI
+1428 VIVSHIDLI

-1454 ISSMEYGNYKKVI
+1454 VSSMEYGNYKKVI
-1467 KKRNLNK
+1467 KKRNRSVK
-1474 KQNNDE
+1474 DT

>member
-1 MTTLRYI
+1 MSSLRFI

-38 SIRNEIKKLNLL
+38 SINDEIKKLKLTFNDY
-50 LNEFI
+50 I
-55 IIISGDIFHNK
+55 IVISGDVFHHK
-66 NIIGNYGLLLYK
+66 NSISNYSLLLYK
-78 NFIENLIKIGR
+78 NFIENLVKLGR
-89 LIIFHGNHDRNQSDV
+89 VIIFHGNHDRNQSEID
-104 EQPSLVFSSTFN
+104 QPSLVFSSTFN
-116 INNLTILNN
+116 IDNLTVLTN
-125 TTTFNIDNIGFSYV
+125 TSSFIINNIGFSYV
-139 NIDDTLDIYRNSGR
+139 SIDDTLDIYRNSGR
-153 IQDLPT
+153 IQDLPR

-178 QNAKLCNGDSIKDEN
+178 HSAKLFNGECIKDEN

-209 GDIHKRQT
+209 GDIHKRQV
-217 FIYKKKTYCGYAG
+217 FNYKKKTICGYSG

-251 ENRKIN
+251 ENKKTK

-274 LEEILIRINGNY
+274 LKEILIRINGKY
-286 EKLLK
+286 EIELK
-291 DYINNNKKYFPEKLE
+291 KYINLNLKYIPEKLE

-317 LNSLLKSFNISFNII
+317 LNTLLKSFNISFNII

-346 DYITTEIY
+346 DYIATEIY
-354 NEGQMTNIVDNSF
+354 NEAQMINIVDNSF
-367 ILNYFSKYLTPDKLK
+367 ILNYFSKYLTSDKLK
-382 ILHNIILNKEQLLFD
+382 ILNNIISNKEQLLFD
-397 ISKYPDDLHL
+397 VSKYPDDLHS
-407 ECVKR
+407 ECIKR

-417 LEISKC
+417 LEILKC
-423 VKSNDIKHLKPKYFI
+423 VKSDDIKHLKPKYFI
-438 RYLEWEGLFCYEN
+438 RYLEWQGLFCYEN

-456 MTDLDLKTFLIK
+456 MSDLDLKTFLIK

-498 LSSGIINYKKTL
+498 LSSGIINYKIKN

-529 YAVKKD
+529 FTRNKD
-535 LTKINYNHRNIYKF
+535 CNSIAKNHRNIYKF

-559 KDSACEILVKELFG
+559 KDSACETLIKQLFG
-573 TIDNFL
+573 TVDNFL

-596 FKECLE
+596 YKDCIE
-602 IIDKSCN
+602 IIDRSCN

-614 NLYNLFKTSINK
+614 NLYNLFKTTINK
-626 YKDFRRIVESKKQ
+626 YRDFRRIVESKKQ

-649 IEEINDEEIIN
+649 IEEINDEEIII
-660 NKNKLD
+660 NKEKLD
-666 LLLKQKSELQELFD
+666 ILLKEKSELQELYN
-680 SVDYSKVDIKNPKTL
+680 SSDYIKIDIKNPKTL
-695 LLLDIDYI
+695 LILDIDYI
-703 KLIED
+703 KQISD
-708 LKLLIKNEENKQI
+708 LKNNKKQI
-721 TTNEEYIIYKEQF
+721 ETEEEYSLYKEQY
-734 NQLKY
+734 NELKY
-739 LFKDET
+739 LLKDET
-745 TTSLNILK
+745 NVSLNELK
-753 NSYNPSIIIDEN
+753 KSYNPNMKLDHE
-765 DKKIKPCELSL
+765 KKIKPCELLL

-786 YLNDDNKFK
+786 YEKDDINF
-795 DIYIKTLEEY
+795 KTLEEY
-805 NDELKILNENYKN
+805 EDELKILHENYKI
-818 LNEKH
+818 LNDKH
-823 KEIISIKP
+823 KEIINNKP

-839 TNENHLKEI
+839 LKENHLKEI
-848 NKIFETIDDL
+848 NNIFENVEDL
-858 HKYIRENIKETKLD
+858 YNYISANIKEKKQ
-872 INLKSKI
+872 INKI
-879 KKEINY
+879 KEQYNY
-885 NDYINYLEKENNINK
+885 IDYKKYLEKEIDINK

-914 DFKLTFSK
+914 DFKLSFSK
-922 QQTLEIKNKPDISIS
+922 QQTLKIKNKPEIIIS
-937 YKTSSSITK
+937 YKTSGTITK
-946 EIKKINIKELLK
+946 EIKKINIKDLLK
-958 TITDDEK
+958 QITDDEK
-965 ILNIYYEK
+965 NLNIYYEK
-973 QDNINKLETEFLSY
+973 KEIISKLETELLSY
-987 KQELLLFTSKDDY
+987 NQELLLFRSNDDY
-1000 KYNPLCEI
+1000 KYNPTCEI
-1008 CCNRSWVCRIKE
+1008 CCKRSWVCRIKE

-1025 NKLESDI
+1025 NKLECDI
-1032 KNKNDEI
+1032 KTKTDEI

-1044 NYLLISERND
+1044 NYLLIYKRNE

-1069 FEYYKSKELYDKI
+1069 FEYYKSKEIYDKI
-1082 TKELNLIVSDKENIN
+1082 TKELNLIVLEKENIN
-1097 NEIIELDKEINEIK
+1097 KEINNLEIELNEIK
-1111 LIKIYFNNIS
+1111 EIKTNFNNIS
-1121 YDLYETLNNIDLY
+1121 YDLYETLKNIDLY
-1134 EKYKLWL
+1134 DKYKKWL
-1141 NKYDSINNELITVKT
+1141 ERYESINNEFINVKT
-1156 NITNLEYYI
+1156 NISKIEYYI

-1171 KPRINSLKLLKE
+1171 KPRINSLKILKE
-1183 QYKEWEDYE
+1183 QYKEWEEYE
-1192 NKLKIINAFKLFELR
+1192 LKSKIINTFKLFELR
-1207 DMIEMYDKINE
+1207 DIIDVYEKCKE

-1223 SLKPLI
+1223 NLKPLI
-1229 LSKLK
+1229 ISKLK
-1234 LNEEIKD
+1234 LNEEIKE
-1241 IELKIKTVEN
+1241 IEVKIKTVEK
-1251 LIIKSSTINSYNKEN
+1251 LIVKSSTINSYNKEN
-1266 RQSYDKLFHILTY
+1266 RESYDKLFEILTN
-1279 LDDIIN
+1279 LDNILN
-1285 TLDTIITKFQA
+1285 TLETIITNFQA
-1296 YKIDMYDN
+1296 FRIDMYDTY
-1304 HILNKLCERANKIIK
+1304 ILNKLTERANKIIK

-1351 KINNIE
+1351 KINEIE
-1357 NNNKQLISI
+1357 NNCKQLISI

-1413 VPTFLKSLLTFFNNI
+1413 VPSFIKSLLSYFNNV

-1454 ISSMEYGNYKKVI
+1454 VSSMEYGNYKKVI
-1467 KKRNLNK
+1467 KKRNK
-1474 KQNNDE
+1474 KQNKD